1 MEEFKDAML
10 PERDPRYLTVKE
22 VVYHLTQCNQDV
34 PGISEINWVIHVVD
48 SPDVNAF
55 VLPVSKHFKIHFF
68 VSSFHVFKFYCGLI
82 AYIILLMCRMGKCL
96 FSLGFW
102 IV

>member
-55 VLPVSKHFKIHFF
+55 VLPVSKYFKIHFLF
-68 VSSFHVFKFYCGLI
+68 LAFMSLSFTVG
-82 AYIILLMCRMGKCL
+82 
-96 FSLGFW
+96 
-102 IV
+102 

>member
-22 VVYHLTQCNQDV
+22 VVYHLIQCNQDV

-55 VLPVSKHFKIHFF
+55 VLPVSKYF
-68 VSSFHVFKFYCGLI
+68 
-82 AYIILLMCRMGKCL
+82 
-96 FSLGFW
+96 
-102 IV
+102 